1 MIINIQC
8 DESTLLKEISYHK
21 SIEKNVGAVIAIFKN
36 NEMYLYEDVD
46 ISSFMPL
53 IHNKLI
59 SIGAAFNN
67 YIKNK
72 YTGKNITDKKE
83 NSDAESL

>member
-1 MIINIQC
+1 MIINIKC

-21 SIEKNVGAVIAIFKN
+21 SIEKNIGAVIAVFKN

-46 ISSFMPL
+46 ISSFVPL

-59 SIGAAFNN
+59 SIGAAFNHH
-67 YIKNK
+67 IKRSYK
-72 YTGKNITDKKE
+72 GKNITDKIEE
-83 NSDAESL
+83 NDG